1 LVAALNECVHA
12 VLYSST
18 EVYFSDIVQLNE
30 IFKTDYGRRQ
40 FAFALKQTMKK
51 VQTFL
56 FFNSYSFSQLRS
68 HTFTFSLL
76 IAAAFA
82 LSVVGRLRHDALP
95 HEPVRHCFDAE
106 S

>member
-1 LVAALNECVHA
+1 MAALNECVHA

-51 VQTFL
+51 VQTFP
-56 FFNSYSFSQLRS
+56 FFNSCSFSRSHIQLLYPDRSCLRS
-68 HTFTFSLL
+68 VCRRTPST
-76 IAAAFA
+76 
-82 LSVVGRLRHDALP
+82 
-95 HEPVRHCFDAE
+95 
-106 S
+106 

>member
-1 LVAALNECVHA
+1 VAALNECVHA

-51 VQTFL
+51 VRNKRFL
-56 FFNSYSFSQLRS
+56 TPIPSSNSDLTHSPSQSCDLSCLRS
-68 HTFTFSLL
+68 VCRRTPST
-76 IAAAFA
+76 
-82 LSVVGRLRHDALP
+82 
-95 HEPVRHCFDAE
+95 
-106 S
+106 